1 MSITSDILRG
11 HTDAIILSH
20 LLEKDSYGYQINK
33 DIMKKTG
40 SRYELKE
47 ATLYSAF
54 RRLEQAGYIRPY
66 WGDESGTICA
76 ERIRNCSLATRTETG
91 KATGQKGKKI
101 MTEKIRN
108 YINELFMDA
117 PKTRKAFDL
126 KEEVTLNTI
135 EKYQD
140 LVSEGYRE
148 EDAYQNVIS
157 SIGDV
162 TELFAD
168 LEDPVLYVFLL
179 GMTLSDALSASWK
192 VDFGMLGMVLTIIIC
207 IPPTCLL
214 VYVGKMYPDPHNNK
228 HSAMDL
234 CLEKAP
240 SDNHR
245 KVVNASISTII
256 WTMTLALYFLIS
268 FSTHHWEVT
277 WVIFLIGSC
286 AQAILTL
293 WNSLHKK

>member
-1 MSITSDILRG
+1 
-11 HTDAIILSH
+11 
-20 LLEKDSYGYQINK
+20 
-33 DIMKKTG
+33 
-40 SRYELKE
+40 
-47 ATLYSAF
+47 
-54 RRLEQAGYIRPY
+54 
-66 WGDESGTICA
+66 
-76 ERIRNCSLATRTETG
+76 
-91 KATGQKGKKI
+91 

-168 LEDPVLYVFLL
+168 LEDPVLYVLPEEDRHKKSLLTDISVGLYIFAGAVFLL

>member
-1 MSITSDILRG
+1 
-11 HTDAIILSH
+11 
-20 LLEKDSYGYQINK
+20 
-33 DIMKKTG
+33 
-40 SRYELKE
+40 
-47 ATLYSAF
+47 
-54 RRLEQAGYIRPY
+54 
-66 WGDESGTICA
+66 
-76 ERIRNCSLATRTETG
+76 
-91 KATGQKGKKI
+91 
-101 MTEKIRN
+101 MTEKIRKH
-108 YINELFMDA
+108 IDELFIDA
-117 PKTRKAFDL
+117 PKTRKALDL

-168 LEDPVLYVFLL
+168 LEEPVFYVLPEEDRHKKSLLTAVSVGLYIFAGAVFMLCA
-179 GMTLSDALSASWK
+179 TVSDALSPRWG
-192 VDFGMLGMVLTIIIC
+192 VDFSMLGLVLTIVIC

-214 VYVGKMYPDPHNNK
+214 VYVGNMYPDSRKKNDGLANLYKEDPASDSK
-228 HSAMDL
+228 R
-234 CLEKAP
+234 KAIN
-240 SDNHR
+240 S
-245 KVVNASISTII
+245 SISAII
-256 WTMTLALYFLIS
+256 WTMTLALYFLLS

-293 WNSLHKK
+293 WNSLRKK

>member
-1 MSITSDILRG
+1 
-11 HTDAIILSH
+11 
-20 LLEKDSYGYQINK
+20 
-33 DIMKKTG
+33 
-40 SRYELKE
+40 
-47 ATLYSAF
+47 
-54 RRLEQAGYIRPY
+54 
-66 WGDESGTICA
+66 
-76 ERIRNCSLATRTETG
+76 
-91 KATGQKGKKI
+91 

-168 LEDPVLYVFLL
+168 LEDPVLYVLPEEDRHKKSLLTAISVGLYIFAGAVFLL

-228 HSAMDL
+228 HS
-234 CLEKAP
+234 E
-240 SDNHR
+240 
-245 KVVNASISTII
+245 
-256 WTMTLALYFLIS
+256 
-268 FSTHHWEVT
+268 
-277 WVIFLIGSC
+277 IGR
-286 AQAILTL
+286 A
-293 WNSLHKK
+293 HV